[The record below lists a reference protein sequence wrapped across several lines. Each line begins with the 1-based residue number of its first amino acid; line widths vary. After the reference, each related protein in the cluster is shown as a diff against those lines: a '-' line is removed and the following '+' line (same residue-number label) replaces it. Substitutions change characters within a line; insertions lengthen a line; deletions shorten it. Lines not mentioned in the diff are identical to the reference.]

1 MERVNII
8 TTLFYKKDYE
18 AALKKIDNLRALLV
32 ETEIS
37 RDNLKVKVNAKE
49 KQLKAIEEF
58 KQMMIDM
65 NEELVTEVES
75 KEKLLKL
82 KDKEIE
88 ELKSNRYLVKKI
100 PTGRRPKTQKTK
112 VTHTVKPNV
121 QNYQRNEVVE

>member
-1 MERVNII
+1 MK
-8 TTLFYKKDYE
+8 LFYKKDYE

-49 KQLKAIEEF
+49 KEIKASEEF
-58 KQMMIDM
+58 KQMMIDL
-65 NEELVTEVES
+65 NEELVTEIED
-75 KEKLLKL
+75 KEKMLKL

-100 PTGRRPKTQKTK
+100 PSGRRPKTQKTK
-112 VTHTVKPNV
+112 VTYTVKPNV
-121 QNYQRNEVVE
+121 QKYQRNEVIE